1 MKVSRPEPPF
11 LVGWREWVRL
21 PDLGVE
27 AIKAKVDT
35 GARTSALHAFD
46 IERGYL
52 HGAPVVRFRVL
63 PKQRSHEGEVR
74 VVAPL
79 IDERVVTSSG
89 GHRQLRPVIAAVLEL
104 GERQWPIELTLTRR
118 DVMGFRML
126 LGRQAIRGH
135 AIVDPGRSYL
145 ASKRPTRRRRRER

>member
-1 MKVSRPEPPF
+1 MAAGRDRARCAGRDVKVSRPEPPF

-74 VVAPL
+74 VDSEVGRGTTMRMWLPAAG
-79 IDERVVTSSG
+79 SG
-89 GHRQLRPVIAAVLEL
+89 G
-104 GERQWPIELTLTRR
+104 
-118 DVMGFRML
+118 
-126 LGRQAIRGH
+126 
-135 AIVDPGRSYL
+135 
-145 ASKRPTRRRRRER
+145 